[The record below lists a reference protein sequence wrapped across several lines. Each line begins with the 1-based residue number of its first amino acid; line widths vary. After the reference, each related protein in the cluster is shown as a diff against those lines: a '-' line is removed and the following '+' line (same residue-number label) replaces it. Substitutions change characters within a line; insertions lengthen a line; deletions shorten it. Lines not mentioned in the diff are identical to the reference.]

1 MSPVSF
7 LIALAALS
15 IGTYVMRFAGVKL
28 GAAIA
33 TKGRRRQL
41 ATTSAQIATT
51 SAGQGGDAGAR
62 GTVGLGGTAEPGGSA
77 ELASESEQPAGDST
91 AAVTKWMDRATVVLI
106 GAVFATTAIFDG
118 QDIADPARL
127 IGVGVGVLASILRV
141 PMLICVLLG
150 MGVCAGIRMS
160 GLL

>member
-15 IGTYVMRFAGVKL
+15 IGTYAMRFAGVKL

-33 TKGRRRQL
+33 TKGKRRQL
-41 ATTSAQIATT
+41 ATA
-51 SAGQGGDAGAR
+51 SAGA
-62 GTVGLGGTAEPGGSA
+62 GGTAETNSTA
-77 ELASESEQPAGDST
+77 RSNSSVELTGESEGDST
-91 AAVTKWMDRATVVLI
+91 ATVTKWMDRATVVLI

-150 MGVCAGIRMS
+150 MGVCAGIRMT
-160 GLL
+160 GIL

>member
-15 IGTYVMRFAGVKL
+15 IGTYAMRFAGVKL

-33 TKGRRRQL
+33 TKGKRRQL
-41 ATTSAQIATT
+41 ATA
-51 SAGQGGDAGAR
+51 SAGAD
-62 GTVGLGGTAEPGGSA
+62 GTAETNSTA
-77 ELASESEQPAGDST
+77 RSNSSVELTGESEGDST
-91 AAVTKWMDRATVVLI
+91 ATVTKWMDRATVVLI

-150 MGVCAGIRMS
+150 MGVCAGIRMT
-160 GLL
+160 GIL

>member
-15 IGTYVMRFAGVKL
+15 IGTYAMRFAGVKL

-33 TKGRRRQL
+33 TKGKRRQL
-41 ATTSAQIATT
+41 ATA
-51 SAGQGGDAGAR
+51 SAGSD
-62 GTVGLGGTAEPGGSA
+62 GTAETNSTA
-77 ELASESEQPAGDST
+77 RSNSSVELTGESEGDST
-91 AAVTKWMDRATVVLI
+91 ATVTKWMDRATVVLI

-150 MGVCAGIRMS
+150 MGVCAGIRMT
-160 GLL
+160 GIL

>member
-15 IGTYVMRFAGVKL
+15 IGTYAMRFAGVKL

-33 TKGRRRQL
+33 TKGKRRQL
-41 ATTSAQIATT
+41 ATA
-51 SAGQGGDAGAR
+51 SAGAGSS
-62 GTVGLGGTAEPGGSA
+62 VGSA
-77 ELASESEQPAGDST
+77 EKSPAADVDST
-91 AAVTKWMDRATVVLI
+91 ATVTKWMDRATVVLI

-150 MGVCAGIRMS
+150 MGVCAGIRMT
-160 GLL
+160 GIL

>member
-15 IGTYVMRFAGVKL
+15 IGTYAMRFAGVKL

-33 TKGRRRQL
+33 TKGKRRQL
-41 ATTSAQIATT
+41 VTA
-51 SAGQGGDAGAR
+51 SAGAD
-62 GTVGLGGTAEPGGSA
+62 GTAGTNSTARSNSPV
-77 ELASESEQPAGDST
+77 ELTGESEGDST
-91 AAVTKWMDRATVVLI
+91 ATVTKWMDRATVVLI

-150 MGVCAGIRMS
+150 MGVCAGIRMT
-160 GLL
+160 GIL